1 MKAYTITDIK
11 NAIKTYYIEK
21 SFRKAASKVGIPKS
35 TINEWV
41 QRIGHKIVDKRKVS
55 KKQNRK
61 RKIHEAEIKTMV
73 FNLFDDSARKSVL

>member
-1 MKAYTITDIK
+1 MKAYTVTDIK

-41 QRIGHKIVDKRKVS
+41 QRIGHKIVDKRKGS
-55 KKQNRK
+55 KKPNRK
-61 RKIHEAEIKTMV
+61 RKIPEAEIKTMI
-73 FNLFDDSARKSVL
+73 FYL

>member
-1 MKAYTITDIK
+1 MKVYTATDIK

-41 QRIGHKIVDKRKVS
+41 QRIGHKIVDKRKPTE
-55 KKQNRK
+55 KERFLN
-61 RKIHEAEIKTMV
+61 
-73 FNLFDDSARKSVL
+73 